1 MKRLLMEFASPE
13 SHHMSHSDVVI
24 LARSFKAGSVG
35 SAKHVVASATVES
48 AQLQVVADAT
58 AQLINPSFPA
68 LKDRAKVNSPLRG
81 EAIHE

>member
-13 SHHMSHSDVVI
+13 SHHMSRSDVVI

-35 SAKHVVASATVES
+35 SARQVVASATVES
-48 AQLQVVADAT
+48 AQLQSSLT
-58 AQLINPSFPA
+58 RRHNSLIRAYPA